1 VPRPVPRPGP
11 TRRQAD
17 LLDRL
22 RDLVL
27 AEGFSHL
34 TVDDMSARLR
44 CSKTT
49 LYALAP
55 SKEQLAALVVTHFFK
70 GATAQVETALA
81 AAPPGPARVPAYLDA
96 IAVALA
102 PASPEFFDDVAGFG
116 PTRAVYRANAE
127 AASARVR
134 GLLAEG
140 VASGSFHEVHTGFVA
155 ELLGLA
161 VEAIQRGEVTRR
173 TGLSDA
179 EAFAELSGLVVRGLS
194 IGAGA
199 L

>member
-1 VPRPVPRPGP
+1 MARSQL
-11 TRRQAD
+11 TRRQVD

-22 RDLVL
+22 RALVL
-27 AEGFSHL
+27 AEGFGHL
-34 TVDDMSARLR
+34 TVDDIAARLR

-55 SKEQLAALVVTHFFK
+55 SKEQLATLVVTTFFK
-70 GATAQVETALA
+70 QATTQVEAALA
-81 AAPPGPARVPAYLDA
+81 AATPGPSQVPAYLDA
-96 IAVALA
+96 IALALA
-102 PASPEFFDDVAGFG
+102 PASREFFDDVAEFG

-127 AASARVR
+127 AASLRVR

-140 VASGSFHEVHTGFVA
+140 VATGSFHDVHPGFVA
-155 ELLGLA
+155 ELVGLA
-161 VEAIQRGEVTRR
+161 VEAIQRGDVSRR

-194 IGAGA
+194 IGAGV